1 MVLFANAIHL
11 LALVLWVG
19 SVVFFSFVAAPAL
32 FQTFPPEE
40 AGRAVSAIFPT
51 YYAIG
56 TVCGLVLLATNLW
69 WARTAIQPAA
79 ARRALGVVGLMLAA
93 NLYAALVVQPRAADL
108 KERMRGEGDAA
119 LVARAE
125 FRSTHGVA
133 MGLNAAVLLGGMALV
148 ALTAARLRQDD

>member
-19 SVVFFSFVAAPAL
+19 SVVFFSLVAAPAL
-32 FQTFPPEE
+32 FRTFPPEE
-40 AGRAVSAIFPT
+40 AGRAVAAIFPT
-51 YYAIG
+51 YYALG
-56 TVCGLVLLATNLW
+56 AVCGLVLLATSLW
-69 WARTAIQPAA
+69 RARTPSRPAD
-79 ARRALGVVGLMLAA
+79 ARRAVWVVGLMLAA

-108 KERMRGEGDAA
+108 KEQMRGEGAVA
-119 LVARAE
+119 LAARAE

-148 ALTAARLRQDD
+148 ALTAPRLRQDD